1 VVLTVGV
8 SNSNYEDDL
17 VIEDILLNGV
27 ALTLTT
33 DYTVA
38 GFEITVLKAALAG
51 LTEGTS
57 TITVTTTKL
66 GNIDFALEVEDTTPA
81 G

>member
-1 VVLTVGV
+1 VLTVGV

-17 VIEDILLNGV
+17 VIEDVLLDGE

-33 DYTVA
+33 DYTVT
-38 GFEITVLKAALAG
+38 GFEITVLKTALAA

>member
-1 VVLTVGV
+1 MVLTVGV

-17 VIEDILLNGV
+17 VIEDVLLDGE

-33 DYTVA
+33 DYTVT
-38 GFEITVLKAALAG
+38 GFEITVLKEALAALI
-51 LTEGTS
+51 EGTS